1 MTEIQIRKWKQQS
14 GKEERGG
21 HEWSCRWYLELSFY
35 PISNGN
41 LLKFSWEIKQHILDF
56 SQYEGKIPSFHCS

>member
-1 MTEIQIRKWKQQS
+1 MTEIQSREWKQQS

-21 HEWSCRWYLELSFY
+21 HEWSCRRYSEFSFY

-41 LLKFSWEIKQHILDF
+41 LLKFSWEIKKHILDF